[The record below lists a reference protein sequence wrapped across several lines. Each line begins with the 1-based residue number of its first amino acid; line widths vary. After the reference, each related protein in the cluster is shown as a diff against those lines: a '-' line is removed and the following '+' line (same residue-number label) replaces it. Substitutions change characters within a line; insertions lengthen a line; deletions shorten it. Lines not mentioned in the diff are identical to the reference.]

1 MGQLAGTITVYNCF
15 ASRALLEALVCLTAG
30 STALRHLVLLV
41 VDGHDLCCTY
51 EKGKVMRNMS
61 YQDKYRQRSEKVQNK
76 PNDIILIRTRDSA
89 DPQS

>member
-1 MGQLAGTITVYNCF
+1 
-15 ASRALLEALVCLTAG
+15 
-30 STALRHLVLLV
+30 
-41 VDGHDLCCTY
+41 
-51 EKGKVMRNMS
+51 MRNMS